1 MSEWEA
7 RGTRWNGPKWL
18 GMMITGFVII
28 LMGIMLSVAESAMEE
43 QSSFYPQD
51 TSTGGHDAMSAL
63 AAIMVIIGIIL
74 IIGGAASRGREL
86 EENALRQAAAEEE
99 IDRERAERELEKQEI
114 VNAVKSTIKVR
125 CRYCGTLNEENEEKC
140 DSCGA
145 PL

>member
-1 MSEWEA
+1 MSEWGV

-86 EENALRQAAAEEE
+86 EENALGQAAAEEE
-99 IDRERAERELEKQEI
+99 IDRERTERELEKQEI